1 MAERGPGEVR
11 VRPAGEE
18 DIPEAGALF
27 ELLDRFQSE
36 WRVFT
41 ARPTLRKEAEARYRA
56 ALEDPDALLIVA
68 EEDSGRLVGMAF
80 GRVEPI
86 SSISDERV
94 LDVSNVVVVPTRRR
108 GGVARRLL
116 AFAAEFGRERG
127 ALRASVKTY
136 ADNTAA
142 MAFWRSVGFAPR
154 WVQMTASIDELRAGA
169 K

>member
-1 MAERGPGEVR
+1 M
-11 VRPAGEE
+11 
-18 DIPEAGALF
+18 
-27 ELLDRFQSE
+27 
-36 WRVFT
+36 
-41 ARPTLRKEAEARYRA
+41 
-56 ALEDPDALLIVA
+56 
-68 EEDSGRLVGMAF
+68 
-80 GRVEPI
+80 
-86 SSISDERV
+86 
-94 LDVSNVVVVPTRRR
+94 
-108 GGVARRLL
+108 L